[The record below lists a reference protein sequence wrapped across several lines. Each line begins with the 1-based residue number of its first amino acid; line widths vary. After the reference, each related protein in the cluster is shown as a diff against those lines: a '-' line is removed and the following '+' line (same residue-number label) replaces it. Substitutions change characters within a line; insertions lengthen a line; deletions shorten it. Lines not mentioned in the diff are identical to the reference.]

1 MAVSQY
7 RTYNLGHITELYLLS
22 DNAVREFQRAVPAL
36 VALFKVALFKMHK
49 ARRPQT
55 LRSTWP
61 QLAFSDKPGSCV
73 MVSGVPFTSDQLIDF
88 VQALGVSA
96 EGSASRDTY
105 HLEHITDLA
114 QLADEHIAA
123 FQAGLPTLVST
134 LQLAAARHDVSN
146 KVDNSLAEVFPRL
159 TFEPELED
167 VVMLRTDQSTGVLDG
182 VDFRAA
188 ANLVLETPTNGV
200 ASTMNPAFKTA
211 AEALIAANEQFAAGQ
226 LSPFG
231 HRDAR
236 EAALAT
242 GLVAM
247 AEDFGVKLQ
256 QPLHV
261 DSRGE
266 LRIVALH
273 PDGRLPEMGCGQ
285 FGAFAEKLSQHQA
298 RTGVAAGHIAP
309 ENGWCLMNHFDV
321 SRMLTSHYNGAP
333 AASLYDQA
341 AAPEAPCRKA
351 RP

>member
-1 MAVSQY
+1 MLAPQH
-7 RTYNLGHITELYLLS
+7 RTYYLGHITELYLLS
-22 DNAVREFQRAVPAL
+22 DNATREFQRAVPAL
-36 VALFKVALFKMHK
+36 VALFKMHE
-49 ARRPQT
+49 AQQPGT
-55 LRSTWP
+55 LRSAWP
-61 QLAFSDKPGSCV
+61 QLQFSDKPGNCV
-73 MVSGVPFTSDQLIDF
+73 MVNGVPFTSEQLIES
-88 VQALGVSA
+88 VRGMGIPAA
-96 EGSASRDTY
+96 TRAPRDTY
-105 HLEHITDLA
+105 RLEHITDLV

-123 FQAGLPTLVST
+123 FQADVPTLVAT
-134 LQLAAARHDVSN
+134 LQLAAAQHDVVN
-146 KVDNSLAEVFPRL
+146 EVDNSLAGVFPHL
-159 TFEPELED
+159 TFAPELGEA
-167 VVMLRTDQSTGVLDG
+167 VLLRTDQSTPVLDG
-182 VDFRAA
+182 ADVRAA

-200 ASTMNPAFKTA
+200 ASTMNPDFKTA
-211 AEALIAANEQFAAGQ
+211 AEALIAANEQFAAGK
-226 LSPFG
+226 LSPVG

-236 EAALAT
+236 EAALAS

-273 PDGRLPEMGCGQ
+273 PDGRSPEMGCGQ

-321 SRMLTSHYNGAP
+321 SRMLMSHYNGTP
-333 AASLYDQA
+333 AASLPDQA
-341 AAPEAPCRKA
+341 AAPEAPRRKA